1 MVNYI
6 EPNLQ
11 DIIFTPITRIGSR
24 FDHSETQKIDIFG
37 LDPLEREVCGYLYT
51 LCFTHNCVG
60 SSPSSVK
67 VTNDFCFWALVLKL
81 KSLHY
86 TQLLRMRMRMTQ
98 QKQKQKSI

>member
-37 LDPLEREVCGYLYT
+37 LDPLEREVCG
-51 LCFTHNCVG
+51 G

-98 QKQKQKSI
+98 QQQKQKQKQKSI